1 MIALEDDFACGCM
14 VCGGFAG
21 AVACLEG
28 MQAPISKMPISTGIQ
43 IARTIVLDR
52 SELKNICRA
61 VMLESSPNGVI
72 RNPPSQSGEGL
83 RSAQKRTLASCG
95 RLEGIDVKQPKCQ
108 RFLLARRVQS
118 IHGP

>member
-1 MIALEDDFACGCM
+1 
-14 VCGGFAG
+14 V
-21 AVACLEG
+21 
-28 MQAPISKMPISTGIQ
+28 
-43 IARTIVLDR
+43 R
-52 SELKNICRA
+52 
-61 VMLESSPNGVI
+61 
-72 RNPPSQSGEGL
+72 GL